1 MKWVK
6 MMISLEDRCWKT
18 INLSEIFSG
27 ITRGTISDLRNLEDG
42 NTVVIAAAGVNEGFA
57 CFSNSD
63 SITSNAMTISFN
75 GVGTGTAFVHNYP
88 FNINSDCGLVRT
100 KEKISIKALQFI
112 SVMINNNKDKFNY
125 GYKANE
131 TRLLKLSIKLPVNN
145 YGEIDYEFMESYMNQ
160 MERNL
165 INKEI
170 DYIESTL
177 KEMGSKKNV
186 KELDKCNWKK
196 FNVKDIF
203 ETIQRGKRLKTEDHI
218 YGNIPY
224 VSSTALNN
232 GVDRFIGNEDNV
244 RKFKDC
250 LSLANSGSVGSCF
263 YEPFEFIAS
272 DHITHLKNSSF
283 NKYHYLF
290 MATMLNRL
298 SDKYNFNREIN
309 DIRISKEIIMLPIKD
324 DGTPDYDYMEQY
336 IKNTMID
343 KYKVLLDFIN

>member
-1 MKWVK
+1 
-6 MMISLEDRCWKT
+6 MISLEDRRWKL
-18 INLSEIFSG
+18 INLSEIFSS
-27 ITRGTISDLRNLEDG
+27 ITRGKISDLRNLEDG

-63 SITSNAMTISFN
+63 SITSNAMTISLN

-88 FNINSDCGLVRT
+88 FNMNSDCGLVKT

-131 TRLLKLSIKLPVNN
+131 TRLLNLSIKLPIN
-145 YGEIDYEFMESYMNQ
+145 GDGDIDYEFMELYMQQ
-160 MERNL
+160 MESNL
-165 INKEI
+165 LNKEI
-170 DYIESTL
+170 DYVESKL
-177 KEMGSKKNV
+177 KEIGPKKDV
-186 KELDKCNWKK
+186 KELYKCNWKK

-203 ETIQRGKRLKTEDHI
+203 ETIQRGKRLKTAEHI
-218 YGNIPY
+218 SGYTPY

-232 GVDRFIGNEDNV
+232 GVDRFIGNKENV
-244 RKFKDC
+244 REFENC

-263 YEPFEFIAS
+263 YEPFNFIAS
-272 DHITHLKNSSF
+272 DHITHLKNNSF

-290 MATMLNRL
+290 MATMLSRL

-309 DIRISKEIIMLPIKD
+309 DARISKEIILLPIKND
-324 DGTPDYDYMEQY
+324 NTPDYDYMEQY
-336 IKNTMID
+336 IKNIMVD
-343 KYKVLLDFIN
+343 KYNKLLNFIKQ